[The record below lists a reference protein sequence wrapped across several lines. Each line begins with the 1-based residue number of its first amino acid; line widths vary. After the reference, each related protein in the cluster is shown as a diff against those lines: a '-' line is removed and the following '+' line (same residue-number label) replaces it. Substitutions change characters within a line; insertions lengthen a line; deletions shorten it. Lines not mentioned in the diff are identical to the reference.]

1 MCLQFGLP
9 NYKHIRTATHP
20 KYFTYEQTTAPILS
34 DIAIIR
40 LILTVTYTTM
50 QICSALAPL
59 LLLTWLLLTLNL
71 WAEDRCVWSR
81 THTLKKHD
89 ILWNTTLFWFL
100 HIKTMSTNGN
110 CFHKI
115 IKWDKRLLKV
125 EWNLEI
131 FSNLQDAVYQASLS
145 SEV

>member
-20 KYFTYEQTTAPILS
+20 KYFTYEQTTEPILS

-59 LLLTWLLLTLNL
+59 LLLT
-71 WAEDRCVWSR
+71 
-81 THTLKKHD
+81 
-89 ILWNTTLFWFL
+89 
-100 HIKTMSTNGN
+100 
-110 CFHKI
+110 
-115 IKWDKRLLKV
+115 
-125 EWNLEI
+125 
-131 FSNLQDAVYQASLS
+131 
-145 SEV
+145 